1 MAAVEATVGA
11 LDPVDR
17 TLKIENTEKRDT
29 LIAIEKRYQQKWAEE
44 RVFETD
50 APSTEEV
57 PFNAV
62 SADELRSKHPKFF
75 GTMAYPYMNGSLHV
89 GHGFT
94 YSKIEFAAGVARMQG
109 LRTNLP
115 LGYHCTGMPI
125 NSAADKI
132 AREVEMFGK
141 NFERCPVNDL
151 ANGISETGLPAPTQE
166 ITKTDVTKF
175 SATKGKA
182 AAKTVKMKYQF
193 QIMLSIGIPLEEIH
207 LFAEPMKW
215 LQHFPPICKQDLT
228 GFGARI
234 DWRRSMVTT
243 DANLFYDA
251 FVRWQMVRLKEAGKI
266 RFGKRYTVY
275 SPKDGQACMDHD
287 RSQGEGVGVQEYTA
301 LKIAVKEWPE
311 SAQKSVSQLPKD
323 ARCFFV
329 AATLRPE
336 TVYGQLCCFVG
347 PSIRYGIYKVSNGEY
362 YVLSERAARN
372 MSFQGVT
379 AWGEV
384 EKIVDVLGSDLVGA
398 VVAPPLSANPEVRI
412 LPMESVKASKGT
424 GIVMCV
430 PSDSPDDYV
439 TLRDLAKKAD
449 YYGIR
454 KEWADLEI
462 IPIIETPTYGN
473 LTAKAIV
480 EQMKINSP
488 KDAKQL
494 AEAKDL
500 AYKEGFYRGVMI
512 YGPYKGKTVEEAK
525 PLVRAQL
532 LEAGEALAY
541 AETDGVVVS
550 RSGDECVAAHLDQ
563 WYMAYGKKESPEWQ
577 QEVLSY
583 VTDGEFN
590 SYSADTKNA
599 LEANLDWLGQW

>member
-1 MAAVEATVGA
+1 
-11 LDPVDR
+11 
-17 TLKIENTEKRDT
+17 
-29 LIAIEKRYQQKWAEE
+29 
-44 RVFETD
+44 
-50 APSTEEV
+50 
-57 PFNAV
+57 
-62 SADELRSKHPKFF
+62 
-75 GTMAYPYMNGSLHV
+75 
-89 GHGFT
+89 
-94 YSKIEFAAGVARMQG
+94 
-109 LRTNLP
+109 
-115 LGYHCTGMPI
+115 
-125 NSAADKI
+125 
-132 AREVEMFGK
+132 
-141 NFERCPVNDL
+141 
-151 ANGISETGLPAPTQE
+151 
-166 ITKTDVTKF
+166 
-175 SATKGKA
+175 
-182 AAKTVKMKYQF
+182 
-193 QIMLSIGIPLEEIH
+193 
-207 LFAEPMKW
+207 
-215 LQHFPPICKQDLT
+215 
-228 GFGARI
+228 
-234 DWRRSMVTT
+234 
-243 DANLFYDA
+243 
-251 FVRWQMVRLKEAGKI
+251 
-266 RFGKRYTVY
+266 
-275 SPKDGQACMDHD
+275 
-287 RSQGEGVGVQEYTA
+287 QEYTA

-311 SAQKSVSQLPKD
+311 SAQEAVSQLPKD
-323 ARCFFV
+323 AKCFFV

-347 PSIRYGIYKVSNGEY
+347 PSIRYGIYKVSNDEY
-362 YVLSERAARN
+362 FVLSERAARN

-430 PSDSPDDYV
+430 PSDSPDDYI

-512 YGPYKGKTVEEAK
+512 YGPFKGKTVEEAK
-525 PLVRAQL
+525 SLVRAQL

-541 AETDGVVVS
+541 AETDGMVVS

-599 LEANLDWLGQW
+599 LEANLDWLGQ